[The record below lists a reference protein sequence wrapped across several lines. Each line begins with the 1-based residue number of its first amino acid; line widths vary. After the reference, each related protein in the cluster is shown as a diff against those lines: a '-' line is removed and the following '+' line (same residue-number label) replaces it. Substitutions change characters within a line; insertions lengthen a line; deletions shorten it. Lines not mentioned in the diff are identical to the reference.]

1 MNRLIFDRT
10 IQDVENATLKGQY
23 NASDLNRVESWCVYL
38 RDQLNVLGYPITI
51 TTKTTWQ
58 PSDMRTASE
67 MERIRANIKKI
78 MQGFYYL
85 TNIENNAEYFNYIK
99 ANNWEEIL
107 YEIYYLMFGTENW
120 YVYGGV
126 ARGGQPRLWQH
137 RFRQLTGGA
146 SFDTIVYSNTNYY
159 PRLANVSM
167 WIFDTSS
174 ATTEADQGAKFNY
187 TDATLGAYTVEN
199 LEKASTVNATVR
211 QIFLSGTAYAQGL
224 NKLYGIKVKTPKQY
238 CIETMRI
245 VCRYATHLTITGVR
259 KNGTTKVLYDEDI
272 SYYPIYSTT
281 HIDFTAQYVDEP
293 PLDDFFESINFYWE
307 NRNESYTTKPAIRYI
322 YAESGWILDEE
333 QESPSNPQG
342 PVLKL
347 STETGNI
354 LTTESGEE
362 LEANL

>member
-10 IQDVENATLKGQY
+10 ITDVENATLKGQY
-23 NASDLNRVESWCVYL
+23 NAKDLNRVENWCEYL
-38 RDQLNVLGYPITI
+38 KTELNTAGYQISF
-51 TTKTTWQ
+51 TTKTNWTQ
-58 PSDMRTASE
+58 SDMRTASE

-85 TNIENNAEYFNYIK
+85 TNIEKNAEHFNYIK

-120 YVYGGV
+120 YVYGNV
-126 ARGGQPRLWQH
+126 ARLGQPRLWQH
-137 RFRQLTGGA
+137 RFRQLTSGA
-146 SFDTIVYSNTNYY
+146 TYETISYYNTNYY
-159 PRLANVSM
+159 PRVATASS
-167 WIFDTSS
+167 WIFDTTS

-199 LEKASTVNATVR
+199 LETASTVNNTVR
-211 QIFLSGTAYAQGL
+211 QIFVSGTAYAQGL

-238 CIETMRI
+238 CIEYMRI

-272 SYYPIYSTT
+272 NYTATYSTT
-281 HIDFTAQYVDEP
+281 TINFFAQYIDEP
-293 PLDDFFESINFYWE
+293 PLDDFFESIEFYWE

-322 YAESGWILDEE
+322 YADSGWILDEE

-347 STETGNI
+347 STETGNV

-362 LEANL
+362 LEANI